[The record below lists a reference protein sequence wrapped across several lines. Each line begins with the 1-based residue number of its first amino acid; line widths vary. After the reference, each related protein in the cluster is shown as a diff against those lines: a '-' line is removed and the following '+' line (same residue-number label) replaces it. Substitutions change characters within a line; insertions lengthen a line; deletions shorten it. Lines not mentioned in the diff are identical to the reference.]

1 MKRYCTVLEYNK
13 LIGAYRAITST
24 ISIFSPVDHVRLSSF
39 RKLAN
44 NIDIVKQ
51 RLKRP
56 LTYSEKVLYGH
67 LDNPEEQEIVRGK
80 SYLNLRPDRVACQD
94 ATAQMVILQFMSA
107 GLPQVA
113 VPTTVHCDHLIEAQ
127 QGGPKDLERAIQI
140 NKEVC
145 IPRLTLFFLFFFS
158 SSFSNA
164 GLRFLTIF
172 LR

>member
-1 MKRYCTVLEYNK
+1 M
-13 LIGAYRAITST
+13 IIST
-24 ISIFSPVDHVRLSSF
+24 ASFLCPDCLSCD
-39 RKLAN
+39 RKLSN

-127 QGGPKDLERAIQI
+127 QGGPKDLARAVDI
-140 NKEVC
+140 NKEVY
-145 IPRLTLFFLFFFS
+145 S
-158 SSFSNA
+158 SRICLIS
-164 GLRFLTIF
+164 GL
-172 LR
+172 